1 MNKFVFFIILI
12 GLVGT
17 AAFAQQETM
26 RRQSLKTGLALGFNS
41 GYRETG
47 TGLMYTFGWQKSFGK
62 KNKFRINP
70 NIMIGGFMPFGMTDV
85 PKQYFRM
92 TNLNFDLHYDLIRYK
107 PLSLVTTLGVFT
119 NFSRGLIEAGG
130 GPDSHQSSRYF
141 YGFYFGGLSS
151 IGLRIAPKRSKLAF
165 ELRPINIQM
174 GTRYFETIFF
184 MFNIDFKLK

>member
-17 AAFAQQETM
+17 GAFAQQETM
-26 RRQSLKTGLALGFNS
+26 HRQSLKTGLALGFNS

-130 GPDSHQSSRYF
+130 PPDSHQSSRYF
-141 YGFYFGGLSS
+141 YSFYFGGLSS